1 MSLAR
6 IAGTLVL
13 AGLGACATVDQGAD
27 GADVPLA
34 KWAPHA
40 LPGLPGEASWQ
51 RQTFPGKEP
60 TRYSSG
66 EHGGRPALLAEA
78 NASVSVVRK
87 PVHVAPGDLAGLQF
101 SWWVPE
107 LIKGA
112 DLAVRSQADAS
123 ARLILAFD
131 GDRSRFSAKDAALSE
146 LAKALTG
153 EEMPYAA
160 LIYVWSNQHPV
171 GSVIP
176 SARTSRI
183 RKLVVE
189 SGPVHLGRWID
200 YRRDVRAD
208 FEQAFGEAPG
218 PLTAV
223 GLMTDADNTRG
234 ATRAW
239 YGPISFMPT
248 IVAKP

>member
-1 MSLAR
+1 MTHGSLVSAGWAAHGFMSLAR

-87 PVHVAPGDLAGLQF
+87 PVHVAPGDLAGLQGRDQGRK
-101 SWWVPE
+101 P
-107 LIKGA
+107 
-112 DLAVRSQADAS
+112 D
-123 ARLILAFD
+123 FD
-131 GDRSRFSAKDAALSE
+131 RHHWFLPTALWLE
-146 LAKALTG
+146 LA
-153 EEMPYAA
+153 
-160 LIYVWSNQHPV
+160 QH
-171 GSVIP
+171 
-176 SARTSRI
+176 
-183 RKLVVE
+183 
-189 SGPVHLGRWID
+189 
-200 YRRDVRAD
+200 RRLRRRL
-208 FEQAFGEAPG
+208 QPR
-218 PLTAV
+218 PRQL
-223 GLMTDADNTRG
+223 
-234 ATRAW
+234 
-239 YGPISFMPT
+239 
-248 IVAKP
+248 